1 MTLSAAQASG
11 RRHDPDP
18 INGTMPAVSV
28 EGVALSFGDNAILR
42 QIDLSLPRGHIQA
55 LLGPSGCGKT
65 TLLRIVAGLLAP
77 TEGTVRIAGAVVAD
91 GATGAFLPPERRGL
105 GMVFQDYALWPHLSI
120 GGNVAFPLEMR
131 GVPPSE
137 RRARV
142 ARALTLVGLAGFET
156 RSPASLSGGQQQRV
170 AIARAIVAE
179 PRLVLFD
186 EPLSNLDKELRDQLA
201 TELATLVRDLG
212 LTALY
217 VTHDQGEA
225 FAIADSVAIMRG
237 GRIVQ
242 NAAPEDLVDAPA
254 DAYTAAFLNLGPV
267 FKAVA
272 RGSEWRLEDADLAL
286 NPPPAFASLGA
297 AQVLLARRALTL
309 TAPGAGDCGGTVSH
323 SLFRGDHHLISVVLD
338 RSARVPQGQPVEV
351 AIVSE
356 KRMRAGERAGVRVL
370 PERLR
375 WFADA

>member
-1 MTLSAAQASG
+1 MIPNAAQDSD
-11 RRHDPDP
+11 RNLDPDP
-18 INGTMPAVSV
+18 ISAAAPAVAV
-28 EGVALSFGDNAILR
+28 ENVALSFGRNAILR
-42 QIDLSLPRGHIQA
+42 QIDLSLPPGHIQA

-77 TEGTVRIAGAVVAD
+77 TEGTVRIGDAVVAD
-91 GATGAFLPPERRGL
+91 AESGAFVPPERRGL

-131 GVPPSE
+131 GVAAAE

-142 ARALTLVGLAGFET
+142 AKALALVGLAGFEG

-186 EPLSNLDKELRDQLA
+186 EPLSNLDKELRDQLS
-201 TELATLVRDLG
+201 TELAALVRDLG

-225 FAIADSVAIMRG
+225 FAMADSVAIMRG

-242 NAAPEDLVDAPA
+242 NAAPEELVDAPA
-254 DAYTAAFLNLGPV
+254 DADTAVFLNLGPV
-267 FKAVA
+267 FAAVE
-272 RGSEWRLEDADLAL
+272 GSGAWRLAHADLTLA
-286 NPPPAFASLGA
+286 PPPAFAGRGKA
-297 AQVLLARRALTL
+297 RVLLARRALAL
-309 TAPGAGDCGGTVSH
+309 TAAGAGVCDGTVSH
-323 SLFRGDHHLISVVLD
+323 CLFRGEHHLVTVALD
-338 RSARVPQGQPVEV
+338 RPSQAAEAQPVEV
-351 AIVSE
+351 LVVSD
-356 KRMRAGERAGVRVL
+356 KRMRAGERTGVRVL